1 MIHSEGKNEVR
12 LQKIPIA
19 VLIETLQEF
28 YDNGLEYVDIIGVP
42 GQDQDVIGLAFT
54 EEYMMKEED
63 MLEEE
68 ELEDDNINPDLSDED
83 LNQLL

>member
-68 ELEDDNINPDLSDED
+68 EDDNINPDLSDED